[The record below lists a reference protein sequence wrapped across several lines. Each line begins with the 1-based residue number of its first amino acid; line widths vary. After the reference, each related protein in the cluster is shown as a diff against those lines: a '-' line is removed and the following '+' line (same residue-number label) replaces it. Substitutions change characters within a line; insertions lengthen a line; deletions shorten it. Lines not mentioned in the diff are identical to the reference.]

1 MDYGLILVIRVKSND
16 KALWELKPLY
26 IESGLEEFL
35 LRGGGG
41 GACDWST
48 CVSQHLCHIN
58 ASEPT

>member
-35 LRGGGG
+35 LRH
-41 GACDWST
+41 CDWSMM